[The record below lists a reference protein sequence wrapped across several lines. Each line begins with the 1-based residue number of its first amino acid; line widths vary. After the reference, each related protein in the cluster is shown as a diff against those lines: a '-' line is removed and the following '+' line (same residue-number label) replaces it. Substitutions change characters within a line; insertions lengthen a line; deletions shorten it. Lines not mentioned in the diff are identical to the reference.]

1 MSSNRIVRQKTG
13 KKAAVAGTVVCLV
26 VALLQMGRTPEKREM
41 DVVSSISMNSGGQI
55 REHIAVLLNDFSE
68 DSEKEIRQEIL
79 KKYNEN
85 TFHSIR
91 FNQSLG
97 ELDRLQIDVYEDKMG
112 YQKGNRLF
120 GFEYP
125 EG

>member
-1 MSSNRIVRQKTG
+1 
-13 KKAAVAGTVVCLV
+13 
-26 VALLQMGRTPEKREM
+26 MGRTPEKREM

-55 REHIAVLLNDFSE
+55 REHIAVLLNDFPGESE
-68 DSEKEIRQEIL
+68 EEIQVEIL

-85 TFHSIR
+85 TFYSIR
-91 FNQSLG
+91 FNQGLS
-97 ELDRLQIDVYEDKMG
+97 ELDGLYVDVYEDKMG

-125 EG
+125 EV

>member
-1 MSSNRIVRQKTG
+1 MKRG

-112 YQKGNRLF
+112 YQKENRLF